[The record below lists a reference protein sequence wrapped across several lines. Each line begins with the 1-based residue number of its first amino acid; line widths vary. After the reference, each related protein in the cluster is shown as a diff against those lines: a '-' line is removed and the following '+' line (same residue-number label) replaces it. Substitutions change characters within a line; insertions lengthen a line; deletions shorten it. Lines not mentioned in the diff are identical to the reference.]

1 MSVWDDLVGQEP
13 TIGTLSRAA
22 GDEAAM
28 THAWLFTG
36 PPGSGRSTAARAFAA
51 ALQCPEGGCGR
62 CRECRTALDG
72 SHADVKVVA
81 TEGLSIKVAEA
92 RALVQEAALRPSL
105 GRWRIIIIEDAD
117 RLTAYTDAPA
127 DALLK
132 ALEEPTPRTVWMLCA
147 PSLED
152 VIVTIRSRSRHVRL
166 RTPPAAAVA
175 ELLTRRDGV
184 DPAMALYAARAAQS
198 HIGLARRLARDEQ
211 ARIRRRDVIAMATR
225 ISGVGDAI
233 GAAAD
238 LAQIADEES
247 SSATAE
253 RDAAERSRLL
263 ETLGAD
269 PTARTQPPHIRSQVA
284 ALEREQKTRATRAAR
299 DVVDRA
305 LVDLTSVYRDALVLR
320 LRSDVD
326 LVNPDA
332 VDKVR
337 ALAGVFGPEQLLA
350 AMDAIAEARDRINAN
365 VSPLLALEAMA
376 LQLRVP
382 RDLGV

>member
-1 MSVWDDLVGQEP
+1 
-13 TIGTLSRAA
+13 
-22 GDEAAM
+22 
-28 THAWLFTG
+28 
-36 PPGSGRSTAARAFAA
+36 
-51 ALQCPEGGCGR
+51 
-62 CRECRTALDG
+62 
-72 SHADVKVVA
+72 
-81 TEGLSIKVAEA
+81 
-92 RALVQEAALRPSL
+92 
-105 GRWRIIIIEDAD
+105 
-117 RLTAYTDAPA
+117 
-127 DALLK
+127 
-132 ALEEPTPRTVWMLCA
+132 MLCA

-166 RTPPAAAVA
+166 RTPPVEAVA
-175 ELLTRRDGV
+175 ELLQRRDGI

-198 HIGLARRLARDEQ
+198 HVGLARRLARDEQ
-211 ARIRRRDVIAMATR
+211 ARIRRRDVIAMATK
-225 ISGVGDAI
+225 ILGVGDAI

-247 SSATAE
+247 NASGAE
-253 RDAAERSRLL
+253 RDAAERARLM

-269 PTARTQPPHIRSQVA
+269 PTARAQPPHIRSQLA
-284 ALEREQKTRATRAAR
+284 ALEREQKTRATRYAR

-320 LRSDVD
+320 LGSDVD

-337 ALAGVFGPEQLLA
+337 GLAGVFGAEQLLG
-350 AMDAIAEARDRINAN
+350 AMDAINEARERIHAN

-382 RDLGV
+382 RDLGI